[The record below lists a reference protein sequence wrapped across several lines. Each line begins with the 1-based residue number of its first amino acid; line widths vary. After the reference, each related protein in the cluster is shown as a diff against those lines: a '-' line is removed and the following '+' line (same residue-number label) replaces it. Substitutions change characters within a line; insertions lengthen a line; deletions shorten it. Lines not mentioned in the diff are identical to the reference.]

1 MYPAHLCKVKFTIL
15 EQIGDRHTKTANG
28 STHRRAVETKGKR
41 ETWSAI
47 QRELRRESVLDGLRG
62 QTDFGLL
69 LWQSVSILIK
79 SVGKTINTTTNE
91 RRGILFF
98 QRLSAPRNTFGSPA
112 RHLPGSSP

>member
-41 ETWSAI
+41 EIWSAI

-69 LWQSVSILIK
+69 L
-79 SVGKTINTTTNE
+79 
-91 RRGILFF
+91 
-98 QRLSAPRNTFGSPA
+98 
-112 RHLPGSSP
+112 